1 MMGFAFAQPI
11 LRDVGLHTITI
22 TNTSVPA
29 IVGSAE
35 ALRADTHHPR
45 FRTVGIVES
54 ILSNAEGLHPPY
66 EFYDVNRCKPCAR
79 FIFSAQPLG
88 WHRQCALLKAR

>member
-1 MMGFAFAQPI
+1 MGFAFAQPI
-11 LRDVGLHTITI
+11 LRDVGLLTITN

-29 IVGSAE
+29 IVGWVE

-45 FRTVGIVES
+45 FRTVGIAES

-66 EFYDVNRCKPCAR
+66 EFYDVNHVPGSYLAHSRSDGIGNAR
-79 FIFSAQPLG
+79 F
-88 WHRQCALLKAR
+88 